1 MLGEDMYG
9 NYVEPEGSTLHG
21 NIVPDYEE
29 GEFIVTVSEE
39 GEEGVLLTVDGG
51 ESYHFKVMDIPEATI
66 FVHVTTEGNG
76 MIAYKEGE
84 EVPEI
89 DPEYP
94 YQSAQINLAEPAVY
108 TLLAQAAEDWSFV
121 KWTKDGADYSTE
133 PQITL
138 ELSESTDLVAVF
150 AFEDGQDEMEY
161 LSPDGWAVRYD
172 PTLVEAVEG
181 ESLLLNC
188 DGTWMQFDKQ

>member
-39 GEEGVLLTVDGG
+39 GEDGVLLTVDGG